1 MCIYHP
7 SFSVEAKSY
16 FFSKSE
22 TCVFLFAIDCK
33 HAWEEMCVLPCLKLH
48 WFTGSHLLTSCFQHL
63 IPQVCL
69 SSHTHTHT
77 HTRKTL
83 TEKKS
88 SPKDCLI
95 RSDLSI
101 LFSLHVQYLGKTALG
116 KMEIY

>member
-22 TCVFLFAIDCK
+22 TCVFLFAIDCE
-33 HAWEEMCVLPCLKLH
+33 HAWEEMVCTALSETALVYRQSFVDFLLPTPHPTSLLVL
-48 WFTGSHLLTSCFQHL
+48 
-63 IPQVCL
+63 
-69 SSHTHTHT
+69 THTYT

-88 SPKDCLI
+88 LPKDCLI